1 MKNIIAGLVCTQDPL
16 ECCGSWLE
24 EVRGLLEELEARAVL
39 APRAIG
45 SWEEA
50 EEAAERFAGEGV
62 ELVVLGCLRLAG
74 DGRIVE
80 PFLRR
85 GQTLMVWCL
94 PEPAR
99 TGPLPLNSM
108 TCANLYMSS
117 AKGLEGAPPVKWLY
131 GAPGDPLVRRR
142 LGVTLRALRGRRAL
156 SGAVVVQV
164 GQIAPGF
171 VNLRYDGEAVRKTL
185 GVEIREYGLETV
197 FSDMEAADPQKT
209 AELARVLP
217 QGAARCEGT
226 EEELV
231 KSARLTL
238 ALEALQERTGASAL
252 AVSCWP
258 EFQRDLHVSV
268 CLAFAR
274 LNEKGLPVSC
284 EGDALGAA
292 AMLAAKA
299 MGAKAPMLM
308 DLVAMDQE
316 ADAISFWHCGMGVPC
331 HGDTE
336 GFAVT
341 KYPADPR
348 VLDLPGVGV
357 DVKFA
362 AQPVTVCRLSG
373 KDGGRLFVCE
383 AEIVPGPDRGFDGAR
398 GWFSRFS
405 MEGRPMSALEF
416 LDTALTSGTPH
427 HYVIA
432 PGRLEAALREMAV
445 RMGLETVRAM
455 PYTDGLR

>member
-1 MKNIIAGLVCTQDPL
+1 MKDVVVGLAGTQDPL
-16 ECCGSWLE
+16 ACCGSWFE
-24 EVRGLLEELEARAVL
+24 GARELLEELGAQVAP

-45 SWEEA
+45 SREEA
-50 EEAAERFAGEGV
+50 EEAAERFAAQGA
-62 ELVVLGCLRLAG
+62 ELIVLGCLRLAG

-85 GQTLMVWCL
+85 GQALAVWCL
-94 PEPAR
+94 PEPVR

-117 AKGLEGAPPVKWLY
+117 AKALEGAPPVKWLY
-131 GAPGDPLVRRR
+131 GAPGDPLARRR
-142 LGVTLRALRGRRAL
+142 LAATLQALRGRRAL
-156 SGAVVVQV
+156 REAVVVQV
-164 GQIAPGF
+164 GGTAPGF
-171 VNLRYDGEAVRKTL
+171 VNLEYDGEAVRKTL
-185 GVEIREYGLETV
+185 GVEIREYGLESL
-197 FSDMEAADPQKT
+197 FSDMGAAAPQKA
-209 AELARVLP
+209 AELARLLP
-217 QGAARCEGT
+217 RGARRCEGT
-226 EEELV
+226 EEELE

-238 ALEALQERTGASAL
+238 ALEALQRRTGASAL

-258 EFQRDLHVSV
+258 EFQRDLHVST

-274 LNEKGLPVSC
+274 LNEGGLPISC

-292 AMLAAKA
+292 TMLAAKA

-308 DLVAMDQE
+308 DLVAMDRE
-316 ADAISFWHCGMGVPC
+316 ADAVSFWHCGMGVPC
-331 HGDTE
+331 HGDGE

-362 AQPVTVCRLSG
+362 AMPVTVCRLSG
-373 KDGGRLFVCE
+373 RDGGRLFACE

-405 MEGRPMSALEF
+405 MEGRPLSALEF
-416 LDTALTSGTPH
+416 LDTALSSGTPH

-445 RMGLETVRAM
+445 RMGLEAVHAV